1 MSYWLL
7 KTEPNDYSYS
17 DLVRDGRAMWDGV
30 RNHTAMRNI
39 RNMQPGDLAFIYHTG
54 KEKAIVGIAEIMT
67 LAYPDPT
74 ADDPKWKAVDV
85 AAREALARPVT
96 LQEIKSWPE
105 LADWE
110 LVRLP
115 RLSVMP
121 VPERAWQM
129 VLAAAK
135 NGQSR

>member
-1 MSYWLL
+1 MTYWLL
-7 KTEPNDYSYS
+7 KIEPHDYSYA

-30 RNHTAMRNI
+30 RNHTAQRHMRSM
-39 RNMQPGDLAFIYHTG
+39 RPGDLAFIYHTG
-54 KEKAIVGIAEIMT
+54 KEKAIVGIAEVMT

-74 ADDPKWKAVDV
+74 ADGPKWQAVDV
-85 AAREALARPVT
+85 VAREALPRPVT
-96 LQEIKSWPE
+96 LQETKSWPE
-105 LADWE
+105 LAEWE

-121 VPERAWQM
+121 VPEHAWQI

-135 NGQSR
+135 K